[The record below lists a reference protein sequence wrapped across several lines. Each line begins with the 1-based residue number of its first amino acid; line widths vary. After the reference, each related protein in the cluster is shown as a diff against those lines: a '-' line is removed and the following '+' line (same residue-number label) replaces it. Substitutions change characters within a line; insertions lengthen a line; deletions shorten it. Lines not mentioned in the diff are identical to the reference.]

1 MKITM
6 KRIYSFIAAAL
17 TIISAASCVQ
27 ELANGPQH
35 QEGAV
40 VYKAIAEGAD
50 SKAVLGTNESGRPQ
64 SMWEKG
70 DKITIHNGERGYEF
84 TTSSEDYSP
93 VADFVYNGD
102 GFSAENGVIAVYP
115 AGNYDADIEARS
127 VMVTIPSHQQAVENS
142 YDRNAVPAVAYS
154 TDNSLHFYNA
164 GGLLKFTMNQ
174 VNVTKVRFSSNE
186 SVVTGSYYAICRSAL
201 SDGPGFHYNYIPDVP
216 EYNINYAELYAP
228 EGDTFHKGSTYYIS
242 AIPDTYDGFHIEFFA
257 ADGSLV
263 FEARYN
269 GKVHLS
275 RASILNL
282 GTLGK
287 EGWDGSTDLM
297 YVVGSYNDWR
307 HDKNLYLFDYN
318 GTEKFYSGVVDFNA
332 YARWS
337 TEFNEF
343 KLTGGVWGVEEYS
356 QPEETDQYVT
366 ETNVLDLVEDG
377 GKNINAYQ
385 QYRFYHFTL
394 DKNNST
400 LTKNYA
406 FNSIGIIGSFSVWS
420 EDVEM
425 NYNPDTQRFWVDVD
439 FAEDGEMKF
448 RTDDMWDVSFGYD
461 DKSGYLTEQG
471 DNILYT
477 AGQYR
482 LYLNMNN
489 LSAISYE
496 FNAEAYGTEE
506 NAGQWDPWA
515 DEPQPDP
522 VYGWALI
529 GEFNGWNGDAMM
541 TEVQPGQW
549 EIKEFPL
556 EADQQWKL
564 RKDGSWDVNY
574 GGPGDVEPYEIA
586 VGQTFKA
593 TSYGKNM
600 AVSTSGMYDIYFNE
614 NKETILVLE
623 AGSPLPEP
631 VRLDY
636 VDEYGVNHGPGV
648 EINGVVWAPVNC
660 GYHETDYKYGKLY
673 QWGRKY
679 GQGYDGNF
687 YDGDWDQDYSDVTY
701 PEIEEGPVS
710 FCEGQDVNSSN
721 KFYLGEDW
729 SDNYHS
735 DIWNLGNE
743 YNPIKTEYDPC
754 PDGWRVPT
762 ISELELMYQNHSSF
776 TTNGEQMGY
785 WFSGSSPYSSDV
797 PQVFLP
803 AAGRRS
809 YSKGKAKDRG
819 YYGLYWS
826 STSDYPVTKRFRFYD
841 DNFGTGGNCRAYGL
855 SVRCVQDD
863 SELRPVSSVTLNT
876 SSLMMHPGTGRDIY
890 ASIAPSNANHQ
901 SVYWSSSN
909 TSVATVDMN
918 GTVTAVSPGTA
929 TITAMAGMKTAT
941 CEVTVEYPDLDG
953 TREVTL
959 WRGELM
965 VDDWGS
971 DESNFILSDGGIE
984 LLTAGAQPG
993 DMVCFYVEPIEEYWE
1008 VQIFEGHWSHRYLT
1022 VRSGEYD
1029 LTANGGKILFP
1040 LTQEIL
1046 DAAYMQQWWG
1056 GTFLLFGDNFK
1067 LTKVTL
1073 LTSSPDTPSSS
1084 YDYVDEYGINHGP
1097 GVEING
1103 VVWAPVNCGYHE
1115 TDFKWGKLY
1124 QWGRKYGQGYIT
1136 PYYADKIGSII
1147 EPGPVNILE
1156 GESMNNADVFFARL
1170 DYPDSGV
1177 SWRSLTWSKQSADNL
1192 WNVGTEENPVKT
1204 EYDPCPA
1211 GWRIPTYIEALS
1223 LESATSIWLNGWEES
1238 YNGMA
1243 GNWISDPNNTS
1254 AKSFFPAAGFFDK
1267 AGRGINRNHIATYWC
1282 SPSSGQNS
1290 FILGSSSEE
1299 EFRTGVHAKVSGL
1312 GVRCV
1317 RDASELIPVADLTL
1331 SDSELSIVPGQTH
1344 SLSATIAP
1352 SSANHQ
1358 YAYWYSDNPDVAVVS
1373 QDGKVRAV
1381 AQGTA
1386 VITAIAGMHSAE
1398 CVVTVTGAPVIDT
1411 ETEEQFVGTWIGT
1424 MYGMFQMAQY
1434 QDVKFTVTADLEG
1447 GLIVSA
1453 GINPYFTMN
1462 GIDRATYKA
1471 SVEGNQLVVYAE
1483 QPVGYDDV
1491 ILLGFNHADANEAT
1505 EYDNIRFALN
1515 EDGTLTQLYAFGA
1528 YTASGGGFYEIYNGG
1543 GTFAKE
1549 KNSIEDMPEIEL

>member
-40 VYKAIAEGAD
+40 VYKAIAEGTD

-70 DKITIHNGERGYEF
+70 DKITIHNGEIGYEF

-174 VNVTKVRFSSNE
+174 MNVTKVRFSSNE

-242 AIPDTYDGFHIEFFA
+242 AIPDTYDGFYIEFFA

-269 GKVHLS
+269 GKVHLG

-297 YVVGSYNDWR
+297 YVVGTYNDWR

-356 QPEETDQYVT
+356 QPEETDQYGT
-366 ETNVLDLVEDG
+366 ETNVLDLVEG
-377 GKNINAYQ
+377 TGSNINAYQ

-420 EDVEM
+420 EDVDM

-461 DKSGYLTEQG
+461 DKSGYLTEKG

-522 VYGWALI
+522 IYGWALI

-556 EADQQWKL
+556 EARQQWKL

-600 AVSTSGMYDIYFNE
+600 VVSTSGMYDIYFNE

-648 EINGVVWAPVNC
+648 EIDGVVWAPVNC
-660 GYHETDYKYGKLY
+660 GYHETDFKYGKLY
-673 QWGRKY
+673 QWGRKF
-679 GQGYDGNF
+679 GQGYDCP
-687 YDGDWDQDYSDVTY
+687 WDKTYVDASVPEKVQGYVDLVT
-701 PEIEEGPVS
+701 
-710 FCEGQDVNSSN
+710 GQSEANAD
-721 KFYLGEDW
+721 KFYYGYMLIW
-729 SDNYHS
+729 HNIPYDNL
-735 DIWNLGNE
+735 WNLGTQN
-743 YNPIKTEYDPC
+743 NPVKTEYDPC
-754 PDGWRVPT
+754 PEGWRVPT
-762 ISELELMYQNHSSF
+762 ASELDALRNNSSSWTASDDQN
-776 TTNGEQMGY
+776 GY
-785 WFSGSSPYSSDV
+785 WFSGLTSYASEVS
-797 PQVFLP
+797 QVFFP
-803 AAGRRS
+803 AAGYRRNDTS
-809 YSKGKAKDRG
+809 DGVDRSRGG
-819 YYGLYWS
+819 YYWS
-826 STSDYPVTKRFRFYD
+826 SQDYGYCFYSSYSSTI
-841 DNFGTGGNCRAYGL
+841 NLSGL
-855 SVRCVQDD
+855 GASVRCVQDD
-863 SELRPVSSVTLNT
+863 SELIPVAGLTLNT

-965 VDDWGS
+965 IDDWSSG
-971 DESNFILSDGGIE
+971 DSNFILSDGGIE

-1073 LTSSPDTPSSS
+1073 LTASPDTPSSS

-1097 GVEING
+1097 GVEIDG

-1115 TDFKWGKLY
+1115 TDFKYGKLY
-1124 QWGRKYGQGYIT
+1124 QWGRKYGQGYSGLLYDVNGNNVGEFSDTAVPTIEEGGISVI
-1136 PYYADKIGSII
+1136 IGQHK
-1147 EPGPVNILE
+1147 NKA
-1156 GESMNNADVFFARL
+1156 NVFFAGTSEFNYDWL
-1170 DYPDSGV
+1170 YPQDS
-1177 SWRSLTWSKQSADNL
+1177 KL
-1192 WNVGTEENPVKT
+1192 WNSGSESAPVKT
-1204 EYDPCPA
+1204 EYDPCPE
-1211 GWRIPTYIEALS
+1211 GWRVPTYAELDELNNNYS
-1223 LESATSIWLNGWEES
+1223 SWTTDENGQSGRWFSGPNSYTATV
-1238 YNGMA
+1238 
-1243 GNWISDPNNTS
+1243 PQV
-1254 AKSFFPAAGFFDK
+1254 FFPAAGDRS
-1267 AGRGINRNHIATYWC
+1267 ANGGNAYDRD
-1282 SPSSGQNS
+1282 SSGGYWS
-1290 FILGSSSEE
+1290 SRPDSSRADRLFFRSSRVGMGSSG
-1299 EFRTGVHAKVSGL
+1299 RASGYS
-1312 GVRCV
+1312 VRCV
-1317 RDASELIPVADLTL
+1317 KDEP
-1331 SDSELSIVPGQTH
+1331 
-1344 SLSATIAP
+1344 
-1352 SSANHQ
+1352 
-1358 YAYWYSDNPDVAVVS
+1358 
-1373 QDGKVRAV
+1373 
-1381 AQGTA
+1381 
-1386 VITAIAGMHSAE
+1386 
-1398 CVVTVTGAPVIDT
+1398 C
-1411 ETEEQFVGTWIGT
+1411 
-1424 MYGMFQMAQY
+1424 
-1434 QDVKFTVTADLEG
+1434 
-1447 GLIVSA
+1447 
-1453 GINPYFTMN
+1453 
-1462 GIDRATYKA
+1462 
-1471 SVEGNQLVVYAE
+1471 
-1483 QPVGYDDV
+1483 
-1491 ILLGFNHADANEAT
+1491 
-1505 EYDNIRFALN
+1505 
-1515 EDGTLTQLYAFGA
+1515 
-1528 YTASGGGFYEIYNGG
+1528 NGG
-1543 GTFAKE
+1543 SQSGD
-1549 KNSIEDMPEIEL
+1549 IEDMPEIEL

>member
-40 VYKAIAEGAD
+40 VYKAIAEGTD

-102 GFSAENGVIAVYP
+102 DFSAENGVIAVYP
-115 AGNYDADIEARS
+115 AGNYDADIDARS

-174 VNVTKVRFSSNE
+174 MNVTKVRFSSNE
-186 SVVTGSYYAICRSAL
+186 SVVTGSYYPICRSAL
-201 SDGPGFHYNYIPDVP
+201 SDGPGFHFNYISDVP

-269 GKVHLS
+269 GKVHLG

-297 YVVGSYNDWR
+297 YVVGTYNDWR

-366 ETNVLDLVEDG
+366 ETNVLDLVEG
-377 GKNINAYQ
+377 TGSNINAYQ

-406 FNSIGIIGSFSVWS
+406 FNSIGIIGSFSAWS

-515 DEPQPDP
+515 EEPQPEP

-636 VDEYGVNHGPGV
+636 
-648 EINGVVWAPVNC
+648 
-660 GYHETDYKYGKLY
+660 L
-673 QWGRKY
+673 
-679 GQGYDGNF
+679 
-687 YDGDWDQDYSDVTY
+687 
-701 PEIEEGPVS
+701 
-710 FCEGQDVNSSN
+710 
-721 KFYLGEDW
+721 
-729 SDNYHS
+729 
-735 DIWNLGNE
+735 
-743 YNPIKTEYDPC
+743 
-754 PDGWRVPT
+754 
-762 ISELELMYQNHSSF
+762 
-776 TTNGEQMGY
+776 
-785 WFSGSSPYSSDV
+785 
-797 PQVFLP
+797 
-803 AAGRRS
+803 
-809 YSKGKAKDRG
+809 
-819 YYGLYWS
+819 
-826 STSDYPVTKRFRFYD
+826 
-841 DNFGTGGNCRAYGL
+841 
-855 SVRCVQDD
+855 
-863 SELRPVSSVTLNT
+863 
-876 SSLMMHPGTGRDIY
+876 
-890 ASIAPSNANHQ
+890 
-901 SVYWSSSN
+901 
-909 TSVATVDMN
+909 
-918 GTVTAVSPGTA
+918 
-929 TITAMAGMKTAT
+929 
-941 CEVTVEYPDLDG
+941 
-953 TREVTL
+953 
-959 WRGELM
+959 
-965 VDDWGS
+965 
-971 DESNFILSDGGIE
+971 
-984 LLTAGAQPG
+984 
-993 DMVCFYVEPIEEYWE
+993 
-1008 VQIFEGHWSHRYLT
+1008 
-1022 VRSGEYD
+1022 
-1029 LTANGGKILFP
+1029 
-1040 LTQEIL
+1040 
-1046 DAAYMQQWWG
+1046 
-1056 GTFLLFGDNFK
+1056 
-1067 LTKVTL
+1067 
-1073 LTSSPDTPSSS
+1073 
-1084 YDYVDEYGINHGP
+1084 DEYGINHGP
-1097 GVEING
+1097 GVEIDG

-1115 TDFKWGKLY
+1115 TDFKYGKLY
-1124 QWGRKYGQGYIT
+1124 QWGRKYGQGYSGLLYDVNGNNVGEFSDTAVPTIEEGGISVI
-1136 PYYADKIGSII
+1136 IGQHK
-1147 EPGPVNILE
+1147 NKA
-1156 GESMNNADVFFARL
+1156 NVFFAGTSEFNYDWL
-1170 DYPDSGV
+1170 YPQDS
-1177 SWRSLTWSKQSADNL
+1177 KL
-1192 WNVGTEENPVKT
+1192 WNSGSESAPVKT
-1204 EYDPCPA
+1204 EYDPCPE
-1211 GWRIPTYIEALS
+1211 GWRVPTYAELDELNNNYS
-1223 LESATSIWLNGWEES
+1223 SWTTDENGQSGRWFSGPNSYTATV
-1238 YNGMA
+1238 
-1243 GNWISDPNNTS
+1243 PQV
-1254 AKSFFPAAGFFDK
+1254 FFPAAGDRS
-1267 AGRGINRNHIATYWC
+1267 ANGGNAYDRD
-1282 SPSSGQNS
+1282 SSGGYWS
-1290 FILGSSSEE
+1290 SRPDSSRADRLFFRSSRVGMGSSG
-1299 EFRTGVHAKVSGL
+1299 RASGYS
-1312 GVRCV
+1312 VRCV
-1317 RDASELIPVADLTL
+1317 KDEP
-1331 SDSELSIVPGQTH
+1331 
-1344 SLSATIAP
+1344 
-1352 SSANHQ
+1352 
-1358 YAYWYSDNPDVAVVS
+1358 
-1373 QDGKVRAV
+1373 
-1381 AQGTA
+1381 
-1386 VITAIAGMHSAE
+1386 
-1398 CVVTVTGAPVIDT
+1398 C
-1411 ETEEQFVGTWIGT
+1411 
-1424 MYGMFQMAQY
+1424 
-1434 QDVKFTVTADLEG
+1434 
-1447 GLIVSA
+1447 
-1453 GINPYFTMN
+1453 
-1462 GIDRATYKA
+1462 
-1471 SVEGNQLVVYAE
+1471 
-1483 QPVGYDDV
+1483 
-1491 ILLGFNHADANEAT
+1491 
-1505 EYDNIRFALN
+1505 
-1515 EDGTLTQLYAFGA
+1515 
-1528 YTASGGGFYEIYNGG
+1528 NGG
-1543 GTFAKE
+1543 SQSGD
-1549 KNSIEDMPEIEL
+1549 IEDMPEIEL

>member
-40 VYKAIAEGAD
+40 VYKAIAEGTD

-337 TEFNEF
+337 TESNEF
-343 KLTGGVWGVEEYS
+343 KLTSGVWGVEEYS

-406 FNSIGIIGSFSVWS
+406 FNSIGIIGTFSVWS
-420 EDVEM
+420 EDVDM

-515 DEPQPDP
+515 EEPQPEP

-556 EADQQWKL
+556 EAGQQWKL

-648 EINGVVWAPVNC
+648 EI
-660 GYHETDYKYGKLY
+660 D
-673 QWGRKY
+673 
-679 GQGYDGNF
+679 
-687 YDGDWDQDYSDVTY
+687 
-701 PEIEEGPVS
+701 
-710 FCEGQDVNSSN
+710 
-721 KFYLGEDW
+721 
-729 SDNYHS
+729 
-735 DIWNLGNE
+735 
-743 YNPIKTEYDPC
+743 
-754 PDGWRVPT
+754 
-762 ISELELMYQNHSSF
+762 
-776 TTNGEQMGY
+776 
-785 WFSGSSPYSSDV
+785 
-797 PQVFLP
+797 
-803 AAGRRS
+803 
-809 YSKGKAKDRG
+809 
-819 YYGLYWS
+819 
-826 STSDYPVTKRFRFYD
+826 
-841 DNFGTGGNCRAYGL
+841 
-855 SVRCVQDD
+855 
-863 SELRPVSSVTLNT
+863 
-876 SSLMMHPGTGRDIY
+876 
-890 ASIAPSNANHQ
+890 
-901 SVYWSSSN
+901 
-909 TSVATVDMN
+909 
-918 GTVTAVSPGTA
+918 
-929 TITAMAGMKTAT
+929 
-941 CEVTVEYPDLDG
+941 
-953 TREVTL
+953 
-959 WRGELM
+959 
-965 VDDWGS
+965 
-971 DESNFILSDGGIE
+971 
-984 LLTAGAQPG
+984 
-993 DMVCFYVEPIEEYWE
+993 
-1008 VQIFEGHWSHRYLT
+1008 
-1022 VRSGEYD
+1022 
-1029 LTANGGKILFP
+1029 
-1040 LTQEIL
+1040 
-1046 DAAYMQQWWG
+1046 
-1056 GTFLLFGDNFK
+1056 
-1067 LTKVTL
+1067 
-1073 LTSSPDTPSSS
+1073 
-1084 YDYVDEYGINHGP
+1084 
-1097 GVEING
+1097 G

-1115 TDFKWGKLY
+1115 TDFKYGKLY
-1124 QWGRKYGQGYIT
+1124 QWGRKYGQGYSGLLYDVNGNNVGEFSDTAVPTIEEGGISVI
-1136 PYYADKIGSII
+1136 IGQHK
-1147 EPGPVNILE
+1147 NKA
-1156 GESMNNADVFFARL
+1156 NVFFTGTSEFNYDWL
-1170 DYPDSGV
+1170 YPQDS
-1177 SWRSLTWSKQSADNL
+1177 KL
-1192 WNVGTEENPVKT
+1192 WNSGSESAPVKT
-1204 EYDPCPA
+1204 EYDPCPE
-1211 GWRIPTYIEALS
+1211 GWRVPTYAELDELNNNYS
-1223 LESATSIWLNGWEES
+1223 SWTTDENGQSGRWFSGTNSYTATV
-1238 YNGMA
+1238 
-1243 GNWISDPNNTS
+1243 PQV
-1254 AKSFFPAAGFFDK
+1254 FFPAAGDRS
-1267 AGRGINRNHIATYWC
+1267 ANGGNAYDRD
-1282 SPSSGQNS
+1282 SSGGYWS
-1290 FILGSSSEE
+1290 SRPDSSRADRLFFRSSRVGMGSSG
-1299 EFRTGVHAKVSGL
+1299 RASGYS
-1312 GVRCV
+1312 VRCV
-1317 RDASELIPVADLTL
+1317 KDEP
-1331 SDSELSIVPGQTH
+1331 
-1344 SLSATIAP
+1344 
-1352 SSANHQ
+1352 
-1358 YAYWYSDNPDVAVVS
+1358 
-1373 QDGKVRAV
+1373 
-1381 AQGTA
+1381 
-1386 VITAIAGMHSAE
+1386 
-1398 CVVTVTGAPVIDT
+1398 C
-1411 ETEEQFVGTWIGT
+1411 
-1424 MYGMFQMAQY
+1424 
-1434 QDVKFTVTADLEG
+1434 
-1447 GLIVSA
+1447 
-1453 GINPYFTMN
+1453 
-1462 GIDRATYKA
+1462 
-1471 SVEGNQLVVYAE
+1471 
-1483 QPVGYDDV
+1483 
-1491 ILLGFNHADANEAT
+1491 
-1505 EYDNIRFALN
+1505 
-1515 EDGTLTQLYAFGA
+1515 
-1528 YTASGGGFYEIYNGG
+1528 NGG
-1543 GTFAKE
+1543 SQSGD
-1549 KNSIEDMPEIEL
+1549 IEDMPEIEL

>member
-1 MKITM
+1 MMT
-6 KRIYSFIAAAL
+6 
-17 TIISAASCVQ
+17 AASCVQ

-40 VYKAIAEGAD
+40 VYKAIAEGTD
-50 SKAVLGTNESGRPQ
+50 SKAVLGTNGSGRPQ

-102 GFSAENGVIAVYP
+102 DFSAENGVIAVYP

-174 VNVTKVRFSSNE
+174 MNVTKVRFSSNE
-186 SVVTGSYYAICRSAL
+186 SVVTGSYYAICRSVL

-297 YVVGSYNDWR
+297 YVVGSYNEWR

-356 QPEETDQYVT
+356 QPEETDQYGT
-366 ETNVLDLVEDG
+366 ETNVLDLVEG
-377 GKNINAYQ
+377 GGNNINAYQ

-406 FNSIGIIGSFSVWS
+406 FNSIGIIGSFSAWS
-420 EDVEM
+420 EDVDM

-461 DKSGYLTEQG
+461 DKSGYLTEKG

-522 VYGWALI
+522 IYGWALI

-556 EADQQWKL
+556 EARQQWKL

-600 AVSTSGMYDIYFNE
+600 VVSTSGMYDIYFNE

-631 VRLDY
+631 SGTDY
-636 VDEYGVNHGPGV
+636 IDEYGINHGPGV
-648 EINGVVWAPVNC
+648 EIDGVVWAPVNC
-660 GYHETDYKYGKLY
+660 GYHTEDFKYGKLY

-679 GQGYDGNF
+679 GQGYYGSL
-687 YDGDWDQDYSDVTY
+687 YDPDMNYIEDYYDAGWRV
-701 PEIEEGPVS
+701 IESAPVS
-710 FCEGQDVNSSN
+710 LEAAQSEDNESI
-721 KFYLGEDW
+721 FYK
-729 SDNYHS
+729 STK
-735 DIWNLGNE
+735 E
-743 YNPIKTEYDPC
+743 YNYNWFESSDYNLWNSGTEENPVKTEYDPC
-754 PDGWRVPT
+754 PKGWRVPT
-762 ISELELMYQNHSSF
+762 LTELSELTDNF
-776 TTNGEQMGY
+776 TLTTDGIGRTGY
-785 WFSGSSPYSSDV
+785 MFEDVNPVTSEASQLFFPYS
-797 PQVFLP
+797 
-803 AAGRRS
+803 G
-809 YSKGKAKDRG
+809 YSPSNGYTSNNRGGRG
-819 YYGLYWS
+819 YYWS
-826 STSDYPVTKRFRFYD
+826 SNLKDVYADYLIFYSETIRLTAY
-841 DNFGTGGNCRAYGL
+841 NRAHGL

-863 SELRPVSSVTLNT
+863 SELIPVADITINMSSMVMCPGT
-876 SSLMMHPGTGRDIY
+876 SSNLY
-890 ASIAPSNANHQ
+890 ATIAPYDANHQ
-901 SVYWSSSN
+901 SAYWSSSD
-909 TSVATVDMN
+909 TSVAIVDQAGN
-918 GTVTAVSPGTA
+918 VTAVSPGNA

-941 CEVTVEYPDLDG
+941 CEVTVSEEAPS
-953 TREVTL
+953 
-959 WRGELM
+959 
-965 VDDWGS
+965 DDY
-971 DESNFILSDGGIE
+971 I
-984 LLTAGAQPG
+984 
-993 DMVCFYVEPIEEYWE
+993 
-1008 VQIFEGHWSHRYLT
+1008 
-1022 VRSGEYD
+1022 
-1029 LTANGGKILFP
+1029 
-1040 LTQEIL
+1040 
-1046 DAAYMQQWWG
+1046 
-1056 GTFLLFGDNFK
+1056 
-1067 LTKVTL
+1067 
-1073 LTSSPDTPSSS
+1073 
-1084 YDYVDEYGINHGP
+1084 DEYGINHGP
-1097 GVEING
+1097 GVEIDG
-1103 VVWAPVNCGYHE
+1103 VVWAPVNCGYHAE
-1115 TDFKWGKLY
+1115 DFKYGKLY
-1124 QWGRKYGQGYIT
+1124 QWGRKYGQGY
-1136 PYYADKIGSII
+1136 
-1147 EPGPVNILE
+1147 EGPLYEN
-1156 GESMNNADVFFARL
+1156 GE
-1170 DYPDSGV
+1170 
-1177 SWRSLTWSKQSADNL
+1177 
-1192 WNVGTEENPVKT
+1192 NVGTYSDATVPIIEGGGVSITTGNHKSQENVFYTSTSEYNYDWVYPQDDKLWNSGTESKPVKT
-1204 EYDPCPA
+1204 DYDPCPS
-1211 GWRIPTYIEALS
+1211 GWRVPTNAELYELTNNYS
-1223 LESATSIWLNGWEES
+1223 E
-1238 YNGMA
+1238 
-1243 GNWISDPNNTS
+1243 WIANSEGQYGRWFSGASQYDERVPRI
-1254 AKSFFPAAGFFDK
+1254 FLPAAGRLQHSYNAD
-1267 AGRGINRNHIATYWC
+1267 ARGDRGLYWSSQPYINSASNVISTTTYVNNIDNSRRARGC
-1282 SPSSGQNS
+1282 S
-1290 FILGSSSEE
+1290 
-1299 EFRTGVHAKVSGL
+1299 
-1312 GVRCV
+1312 VRCV
-1317 RDASELIPVADLTL
+1317 KD
-1331 SDSELSIVPGQTH
+1331 DSSYEPG
-1344 SLSATIAP
+1344 
-1352 SSANHQ
+1352 
-1358 YAYWYSDNPDVAVVS
+1358 
-1373 QDGKVRAV
+1373 
-1381 AQGTA
+1381 
-1386 VITAIAGMHSAE
+1386 
-1398 CVVTVTGAPVIDT
+1398 
-1411 ETEEQFVGTWIGT
+1411 
-1424 MYGMFQMAQY
+1424 
-1434 QDVKFTVTADLEG
+1434 
-1447 GLIVSA
+1447 
-1453 GINPYFTMN
+1453 
-1462 GIDRATYKA
+1462 
-1471 SVEGNQLVVYAE
+1471 
-1483 QPVGYDDV
+1483 
-1491 ILLGFNHADANEAT
+1491 
-1505 EYDNIRFALN
+1505 
-1515 EDGTLTQLYAFGA
+1515 
-1528 YTASGGGFYEIYNGG
+1528 NGG
-1543 GTFAKE
+1543 SQSGD
-1549 KNSIEDMPEIEL
+1549 IEDMPEIELF

>member
-40 VYKAIAEGAD
+40 VYKAIAEGTD

-102 GFSAENGVIAVYP
+102 DFSAENGVIAVYP
-115 AGNYDADIEARS
+115 AGNYDADIDARS

-174 VNVTKVRFSSNE
+174 MNVSKVRFSSNE
-186 SVVTGSYYAICRSAL
+186 AVVTGSYYAICRSVL
-201 SDGPGFHYNYIPDVP
+201 SDGPGFHFNYIPDVP

-269 GKVHLS
+269 GNVHLYRS
-275 RASILNL
+275 SILNL

-297 YVVGSYNDWR
+297 YVVGTYNDWR

-366 ETNVLDLVEDG
+366 ETNVLDLVEG
-377 GKNINAYQ
+377 GGDNINAYQ

-420 EDVEM
+420 EDVDM

-448 RTDDMWDVSFGYD
+448 RTDHMWDVSFGYD
-461 DKSGYLTEQG
+461 DKSGYLTERG

-496 FNAEAYGTEE
+496 FNVEAYGTEE

-556 EADQQWKL
+556 EAGKQWKL

-636 VDEYGVNHGPGV
+636 LDEYGVNHGPGV
-648 EINGVVWAPVNC
+648 EI
-660 GYHETDYKYGKLY
+660 D
-673 QWGRKY
+673 
-679 GQGYDGNF
+679 
-687 YDGDWDQDYSDVTY
+687 
-701 PEIEEGPVS
+701 
-710 FCEGQDVNSSN
+710 
-721 KFYLGEDW
+721 
-729 SDNYHS
+729 
-735 DIWNLGNE
+735 
-743 YNPIKTEYDPC
+743 
-754 PDGWRVPT
+754 
-762 ISELELMYQNHSSF
+762 
-776 TTNGEQMGY
+776 
-785 WFSGSSPYSSDV
+785 
-797 PQVFLP
+797 
-803 AAGRRS
+803 
-809 YSKGKAKDRG
+809 
-819 YYGLYWS
+819 
-826 STSDYPVTKRFRFYD
+826 
-841 DNFGTGGNCRAYGL
+841 
-855 SVRCVQDD
+855 
-863 SELRPVSSVTLNT
+863 
-876 SSLMMHPGTGRDIY
+876 
-890 ASIAPSNANHQ
+890 
-901 SVYWSSSN
+901 
-909 TSVATVDMN
+909 
-918 GTVTAVSPGTA
+918 
-929 TITAMAGMKTAT
+929 
-941 CEVTVEYPDLDG
+941 
-953 TREVTL
+953 
-959 WRGELM
+959 
-965 VDDWGS
+965 
-971 DESNFILSDGGIE
+971 
-984 LLTAGAQPG
+984 
-993 DMVCFYVEPIEEYWE
+993 
-1008 VQIFEGHWSHRYLT
+1008 
-1022 VRSGEYD
+1022 
-1029 LTANGGKILFP
+1029 
-1040 LTQEIL
+1040 
-1046 DAAYMQQWWG
+1046 
-1056 GTFLLFGDNFK
+1056 
-1067 LTKVTL
+1067 
-1073 LTSSPDTPSSS
+1073 
-1084 YDYVDEYGINHGP
+1084 
-1097 GVEING
+1097 G

-1115 TDFKWGKLY
+1115 TDFKYGKLY
-1124 QWGRKYGQGYIT
+1124 QWGRKYGQGYSDNNYTDVNVPAISDNIT
-1136 PYYADKIGSII
+1136 SFAGIQSRENKNVYFTGLWDYYVQNFSQSQLSLIW
-1147 EPGPVNILE
+1147 
-1156 GESMNNADVFFARL
+1156 NA
-1170 DYPDSGV
+1170 
-1177 SWRSLTWSKQSADNL
+1177 
-1192 WNVGTEENPVKT
+1192 GTEMEPMKSQ
-1204 EYDPCPA
+1204 YDPCPD
-1211 GWRIPTYIEALS
+1211 GWRIPLHSEYENLRQNYSELTEENSIPGYWFCGFVPYSMEANQVFLP
-1223 LESATSIWLNGWEES
+1223 L
-1238 YNGMA
+1238 A
-1243 GNWISDPNNTS
+1243 GGRDFGQARDRNELGYYYSSKPG
-1254 AKSFFPAAGFFDK
+1254 GFFGLYEDGPHMVNYSQYSL
-1267 AGRGINRNHIATYWC
+1267 AC
-1282 SPSSGQNS
+1282 S
-1290 FILGSSSEE
+1290 
-1299 EFRTGVHAKVSGL
+1299 
-1312 GVRCV
+1312 VRCV
-1317 RDASELIPVADLTL
+1317 QDDSEYISQETILWEGEAIADDWNNQPYLL
-1331 SDSELSIVPGQTH
+1331 SDGGVELLNAGAQPGQKVCFYVEPLQSDWKVDIWEGH
-1344 SLSATIAP
+1344 WGPVYLSVCSVGNDT
-1352 SSANHQ
+1352 
-1358 YAYWYSDNPDVAVVS
+1358 
-1373 QDGKVRAV
+1373 DG
-1381 AQGTA
+1381 G
-1386 VITAIAGMHSAE
+1386 
-1398 CVVTVTGAPVIDT
+1398 
-1411 ETEEQFVGTWIGT
+1411 
-1424 MYGMFQMAQY
+1424 
-1434 QDVKFTVTADLEG
+1434 KF
-1447 GLIVSA
+1447 
-1453 GINPYFTMN
+1453 
-1462 GIDRATYKA
+1462 
-1471 SVEGNQLVVYAE
+1471 
-1483 QPVGYDDV
+1483 
-1491 ILLGFNHADANEAT
+1491 T
-1505 EYDNIRFALN
+1505 EYDLDANGGKIEL
-1515 EDGTLTQLYAFGA
+1515 TLTQDILDTA
-1528 YTASGGGFYEIYNGG
+1528 YTQQWWG
-1543 GTFAKE
+1543 GTFLLSGDNLKCT
-1549 KNSIEDMPEIEL
+1549 KITLQ

>member
-40 VYKAIAEGAD
+40 VYKAIAEGTD

-70 DKITIHNGERGYEF
+70 DKITIHNGEIGYEF

-102 GFSAENGVIAVYP
+102 DFSAENGVIAVYP

-174 VNVTKVRFSSNE
+174 MNVTKVRFSSNE

-201 SDGPGFHYNYIPDVP
+201 SDGPGFHFNYISDVP

-269 GKVHLS
+269 GNVHLYRS
-275 RASILNL
+275 SILNI

-297 YVVGSYNDWR
+297 YVVGTYNDWR

-337 TEFNEF
+337 TEFNQF

-420 EDVEM
+420 EDVDM

-461 DKSGYLTEQG
+461 DKSGYLTERG

-482 LYLNMNN
+482 LYLDMNN

-522 VYGWALI
+522 VSGWALI

-556 EADQQWKL
+556 EARQQWKL

-574 GGPGDVEPYEIA
+574 GGPGDVAPYEIA
-586 VGQTFKA
+586 LGQTFGA
-593 TSYGKNM
+593 VRDGKNM

-648 EINGVVWAPVNC
+648 EIDGVIWAPVNC
-660 GYHETDYKYGKLY
+660 GYKASTADSKGFPYGKLY

-679 GQGYDGNF
+679 GQGYSGL
-687 YDGDWDQDYSDVTY
+687 YDESV
-701 PEIEEGPVS
+701 PELVEGPVMPS
-710 FCEGQDVNSSN
+710 VGLAEENSN
-721 KFYLGEDW
+721 KFYYTSVGSCDW
-729 SDNYHS
+729 CSPQDDRLWNYGTES
-735 DIWNLGNE
+735 
-743 YNPIKTEYDPC
+743 NPVKTEYDPC

-762 ISELELMYQNHSSF
+762 YAELYELSINYSSF
-776 TTNGEQMGY
+776 IEVGGQNGRY
-785 WFSGSSPYSSDV
+785 FSGDQIYLENV
-797 PQVFLP
+797 PQVFFP
-803 AAGRRS
+803 AAGGRDSSDGTLRN
-809 YSKGKAKDRG
+809 RCNR
-819 YYGLYWS
+819 GLYWS
-826 STSDYPVTKRFRFYD
+826 SSSGCDLLTFNRNNVNMFSDY
-841 DNFGTGGNCRAYGL
+841 RAYGY

-863 SELRPVSSVTLNT
+863 SELIPVASLTLNT

-941 CEVTVEYPDLDG
+941 CEVTVEYTDLDG

-965 VDDWGS
+965 VNDWS
-971 DESNFILSDGGIE
+971 PDESNYILSDGGIE

-993 DMVCFYVEPIEEYWE
+993 DMVCFYVEPTEDSWE
-1008 VQIFEGHWSHRYLT
+1008 VEIWEGHWMRTYLS
-1022 VRSGEYD
+1022 VVSSEYNLAD
-1029 LTANGGKILFP
+1029 NGGRIILP

-1056 GTFLLFGDNFK
+1056 GTFLLNGDNLK

-1073 LTSSPDTPSSS
+1073 LTASPDTPSSS
-1084 YDYVDEYGINHGP
+1084 YDYVDEYGINRGP

-1115 TDFKWGKLY
+1115 TDFKYGKLY

-1170 DYPDSGV
+1170 DYPDSGM
-1177 SWRSLTWSKQSADNL
+1177 SWHSLTWSKQSADNL

-1223 LESATSIWLNGWEES
+1223 LESATSVWRDGWDDS

-1254 AKSFFPAAGFFDK
+1254 AKSFFPATGFFDE
-1267 AGRGINRNHIATYWC
+1267 AGRGINRNYVGCYWC

-1290 FILGSSSEE
+1290 FLLHASSEE
-1299 EFRTGVHAKVSGL
+1299 EFSTVTHSKVSGI

-1453 GINPYFTMN
+1453 GINPFFTMN
-1462 GIDRATYKA
+1462 GIDQAKYNA

-1483 QPVGYDDV
+1483 QSVGYDDV
-1491 ILLGFNHADANEAT
+1491 LLLGFNHADANEAT
-1505 EYDNIRFALN
+1505 SYDHIRFVLN
-1515 EDGTLTQLYAFGA
+1515 EDGTLTQPYAFGA
-1528 YTASGGGFYEIYNGG
+1528 YTASGGGWYEIYQGG

-1549 KNSIEDMPEIEL
+1549 KNSIEDMPEIELQ

>member
-1 MKITM
+1 M

-17 TIISAASCVQ
+17 TVMTAASCVQ
-27 ELANGPQH
+27 ELVNDAHH

-40 VYKAIAEGAD
+40 VYKAIAEGTD
-50 SKAVLGTNESGRPQ
+50 SKALLGTNESGRPQ

-70 DKITIHNGERGYEF
+70 DKITIHNGEIGYEF
-84 TTSSEDYSP
+84 TTSSEDHSP
-93 VADFVYNGD
+93 VADFVYDGD
-102 GFSAENGVIAVYP
+102 DFSAENGVIAVYP

-186 SVVTGSYYAICRSAL
+186 SVVTGSCYAICRSAI
-201 SDGPGFHYNYIPDVP
+201 SEEPGFHFNYIPDVP

-269 GKVHLS
+269 GKAHLR

-297 YVVGSYNDWR
+297 YVVGSYNGWR

-337 TEFNEF
+337 TEVNQF
-343 KLTGGVWGVEEYS
+343 KLTGGAWGVEEYS
-356 QPEETDQYVT
+356 QLEETDQYGT
-366 ETNVLDLVEDG
+366 ETNVLDLVEG
-377 GKNINAYQ
+377 GGSNINAYQ

-406 FNSIGIIGSFSVWS
+406 FNSIGIIGTFSAWS
-420 EDVEM
+420 EDVDL
-425 NYNPDTQRFWVDVD
+425 NYNPDTQRFWVDVG

-448 RTDDMWDVSFGYD
+448 RTDHIWNVSFGYD

-471 DNILYT
+471 DNNILYT

-482 LYLNMNN
+482 LYLDMNN

-515 DEPQPDP
+515 EEPQPDP

-556 EADQQWKL
+556 EAGKQWKL

-574 GGPGDVEPYEIA
+574 GGPGEYEPYEIA
-586 VGQTFKA
+586 IGKTFKA

-600 AVSTSGMYDIYFNE
+600 AVFTSGMYDIYFNE

-636 VDEYGVNHGPGV
+636 VDEFGVNHGPGV
-648 EINGVVWAPVNC
+648 EIDGVVWAPVNC
-660 GYHETDYKYGKLY
+660 GYHETDFKWGKLY

-679 GQGYDGNF
+679 GQGYDCP
-687 YDGDWDQDYSDVTY
+687 WDKTYVDASVPEKVQGYVDLVT
-701 PEIEEGPVS
+701 
-710 FCEGQDVNSSN
+710 GQSEANAD
-721 KFYLGEDW
+721 KFYYGYMLIW
-729 SDNYHS
+729 HNIPYDNL
-735 DIWNLGNE
+735 WNLGTQN
-743 YNPIKTEYDPC
+743 NPVKTEYDPC
-754 PDGWRVPT
+754 PEGWRVPT
-762 ISELELMYQNHSSF
+762 ASELDALRNNSSSWTASDDQN
-776 TTNGEQMGY
+776 GY
-785 WFSGSSPYSSDV
+785 WFSGLTSYASEVS
-797 PQVFLP
+797 QVFFP
-803 AAGRRS
+803 AAGYRRNDTS
-809 YSKGKAKDRG
+809 DGVDRSRGG
-819 YYGLYWS
+819 YYWS
-826 STSDYPVTKRFRFYD
+826 SQDYGYCFYSSFSSTF
-841 DNFGTGGNCRAYGL
+841 NLSGL
-855 SVRCVQDD
+855 GASVRCVQDD
-863 SELRPVSSVTLNT
+863 SELIPVSSLTLNT
-876 SSLMMHPGTGRDIY
+876 SSLMMHPGTGGDIY
-890 ASIAPSNANHQ
+890 ASIAPSNANHK
-901 SVYWSSSN
+901 SVYWYSSN

-959 WRGELM
+959 WRGESM
-965 VDDWGS
+965 VDNWSTD
-971 DESNFILSDGGIE
+971 DSNYILSDGGTE
-984 LLTAGAQPG
+984 LLAAGAQPG

-1008 VQIFEGHWSHRYLT
+1008 VQIFEGHWSHRYFT

-1056 GTFLLFGDNFK
+1056 GTFLLLGDNLK
-1067 LTKVTL
+1067 LTKITL
-1073 LTSSPDTPSSS
+1073 LTYSPDTPSSS

-1097 GVEING
+1097 GVEIGG
-1103 VVWAPVNCGYHE
+1103 VIWAPVNCGYHA

-1124 QWGRKYGQGYIT
+1124 QWGRKYGQGYNGDATVPTIEEGGIS
-1136 PYYADKIGSII
+1136 AIIGQDKS
-1147 EPGPVNILE
+1147 N
-1156 GESMNNADVFFARL
+1156 SNVFFTSTSEFNYDWL
-1170 DYPDSGV
+1170 YP
-1177 SWRSLTWSKQSADNL
+1177 QDNKL
-1192 WNVGTEENPVKT
+1192 WNSGSESNPIKT
-1204 EYDPCPA
+1204 EYDPCPD
-1211 GWRIPTYIEALS
+1211 GWRVPTYAELDELNNS
-1223 LESATSIWLNGWEES
+1223 YSVWTTDENGQSGYWFSGPNSYTATV
-1238 YNGMA
+1238 
-1243 GNWISDPNNTS
+1243 PQV
-1254 AKSFFPAAGFFDK
+1254 FFPAAGIRYFDYGD
-1267 AGRGINRNHIATYWC
+1267 ANFRGDCGRYWSSRSDYGAYVLYFGSDYLYMDSLDRANGC
-1282 SPSSGQNS
+1282 S
-1290 FILGSSSEE
+1290 
-1299 EFRTGVHAKVSGL
+1299 
-1312 GVRCV
+1312 VRCV
-1317 RDASELIPVADLTL
+1317 KDEP
-1331 SDSELSIVPGQTH
+1331 
-1344 SLSATIAP
+1344 
-1352 SSANHQ
+1352 
-1358 YAYWYSDNPDVAVVS
+1358 
-1373 QDGKVRAV
+1373 
-1381 AQGTA
+1381 
-1386 VITAIAGMHSAE
+1386 
-1398 CVVTVTGAPVIDT
+1398 C
-1411 ETEEQFVGTWIGT
+1411 
-1424 MYGMFQMAQY
+1424 
-1434 QDVKFTVTADLEG
+1434 
-1447 GLIVSA
+1447 
-1453 GINPYFTMN
+1453 
-1462 GIDRATYKA
+1462 
-1471 SVEGNQLVVYAE
+1471 
-1483 QPVGYDDV
+1483 
-1491 ILLGFNHADANEAT
+1491 
-1505 EYDNIRFALN
+1505 
-1515 EDGTLTQLYAFGA
+1515 
-1528 YTASGGGFYEIYNGG
+1528 NGG
-1543 GTFAKE
+1543 SQSGD
-1549 KNSIEDMPEIEL
+1549 IEDMPEIEL

>member
-1 MKITM
+1 M

-40 VYKAIAEGAD
+40 VYKAIAEGTD

-174 VNVTKVRFSSNE
+174 MNVTKVRFSSNE

-201 SDGPGFHYNYIPDVP
+201 SDGPGFHFNYISDVP

-269 GKVHLS
+269 GNVHLYRS
-275 RASILNL
+275 SILNL

-297 YVVGSYNDWR
+297 YVVGTYNDWR

-337 TEFNEF
+337 TEFNQF

-406 FNSIGIIGSFSVWS
+406 FNSIGIIGTFSVWS
-420 EDVEM
+420 EDVDM

-556 EADQQWKL
+556 EARQQWKL

-574 GGPGDVEPYEIA
+574 GGPGDVAPYEIA
-586 VGQTFKA
+586 VGQTFGA
-593 TSYGKNM
+593 VRDGKNM
-600 AVSTSGMYDIYFNE
+600 AVFTSGMYDIYFNE

-648 EINGVVWAPVNC
+648 EIDGVVWAPVNC
-660 GYHETDYKYGKLY
+660 GYHETDFKYGKLY

-679 GQGYDGNF
+679 GQGYDCP
-687 YDGDWDQDYSDVTY
+687 WDKTYVDASVPEKVQGYVDLVT
-701 PEIEEGPVS
+701 
-710 FCEGQDVNSSN
+710 GQSEANAD
-721 KFYLGEDW
+721 KFYYGYMLW
-729 SDNYHS
+729 HNIPYDNL
-735 DIWNLGNE
+735 WNLGTQN
-743 YNPIKTEYDPC
+743 NPVKTEYDPC
-754 PDGWRVPT
+754 PEGWRVPT
-762 ISELELMYQNHSSF
+762 ASELDALRNNSSSWTASDDQN
-776 TTNGEQMGY
+776 GY
-785 WFSGSSPYSSDV
+785 WFSGLTSYASEVS
-797 PQVFLP
+797 QVFFP
-803 AAGRRS
+803 AAGYRRNDTS
-809 YSKGKAKDRG
+809 DGVDRSRGG
-819 YYGLYWS
+819 YYWS
-826 STSDYPVTKRFRFYD
+826 SQDYGYCFYSSYSSTF
-841 DNFGTGGNCRAYGL
+841 NLTALGA

-863 SELRPVSSVTLNT
+863 SELIPVASLTLNT

-993 DMVCFYVEPIEEYWE
+993 DMVCFYVEPTEDSWE
-1008 VQIFEGHWSHRYLT
+1008 VGIWEGHWMRTYLS
-1022 VRSGEYD
+1022 VVSSEYNLAD
-1029 LTANGGKILFP
+1029 NGGRIILP

-1056 GTFLLFGDNFK
+1056 GTFLLLGDNLK

-1073 LTSSPDTPSSS
+1073 LTYSPGAPLN
-1084 YDYVDEYGINHGP
+1084 DYIDEYGINHGP

-1115 TDFKWGKLY
+1115 TDFKYGKLY
-1124 QWGRKYGQGYIT
+1124 QWGRKYGQGFINNFYQDALAPIL
-1136 PYYADKIGSII
+1136 K
-1147 EPGPVNILE
+1147 EGPVSLAE
-1156 GESMNNADVFFARL
+1156 GQAVENENVFFNL
-1170 DYPDSGV
+1170 DVIHSSYGPYPKWSVGV
-1177 SWRSLTWSKQSADNL
+1177 QYGL
-1192 WNVGTEENPVKT
+1192 WNSGTEQNPVKT
-1204 EYDPCPA
+1204 EYDPCPD
-1211 GWRIPTYIEALS
+1211 GWRVPTS
-1223 LESATSIWLNGWEES
+1223 LESASLES
-1238 YNGMA
+1238 CTYTWVSESDPAYNGLYGSILA
-1243 GNWISDPNNTS
+1243 DASGIREI
-1254 AKSFFPAAGFFDK
+1254 FFPAAGY
-1267 AGRGINRNHIATYWC
+1267 I
-1282 SPSSGQNS
+1282 P
-1290 FILGSSSEE
+1290 LGSGGGMNRPGSAFYYNSNLSDL
-1299 EFRTGVHAKVSGL
+1299 TGAAEVYIPFTGYFVRNDASAFGMS
-1312 GVRCV
+1312 VRCV
-1317 RDASELIPVADLTL
+1317 QDDSPLVKVESLTINTTSVSMTEGETYTISAEVFPSDANQSTAL
-1331 SDSELSIVPGQTH
+1331 
-1344 SLSATIAP
+1344 
-1352 SSANHQ
+1352 
-1358 YAYWYSDNPDVAVVS
+1358 WYSDTPSVATVDKYGTIKAIS
-1373 QDGKVRAV
+1373 A
-1381 AQGTA
+1381 GTA
-1386 VITAIAGMHSAE
+1386 KIIAMAGMKVAE
-1398 CVVTVTGAPVIDT
+1398 CEVTVKASP
-1411 ETEEQFVGTWIGT
+1411 FVGTWIGT

-1434 QDVKFTVTADLEG
+1434 RDVKFTVTFDPED

-1453 GINPYFTMN
+1453 GINPYFTMK
-1462 GIDRATYKA
+1462 GIDQAKYNA

-1483 QPVGYDDV
+1483 QSVGYDDV
-1491 ILLGFNHADANEAT
+1491 LLLGFNHADANEAT
-1505 EYDNIRFALN
+1505 NYDHIRFVLN
-1515 EDGTLTQLYAFGA
+1515 EDGTLTQPYAFGA
-1528 YTASGGGFYEIYNGG
+1528 YTASGGGWYEIYQGG
-1543 GTFAKE
+1543 GTFAKG

>member
-1 MKITM
+1 M

-40 VYKAIAEGAD
+40 VYKAIAEGTD

-70 DKITIHNGERGYEF
+70 DKITIHNGEIGYEF

-174 VNVTKVRFSSNE
+174 MNVTKVRFSSNE

-242 AIPDTYDGFHIEFFA
+242 AIPDTYDGFYIEFFA

-269 GKVHLS
+269 GKVHLG

-297 YVVGSYNDWR
+297 YVVGTYNDWR

-356 QPEETDQYVT
+356 QPEETDQYGT
-366 ETNVLDLVEDG
+366 ETNVLDLVEG
-377 GKNINAYQ
+377 TGSNINAYQ

-420 EDVEM
+420 EDVDM

-461 DKSGYLTEQG
+461 DKSGYLTEKG

-522 VYGWALI
+522 IYGWALI

-556 EADQQWKL
+556 EARQQWKL

-600 AVSTSGMYDIYFNE
+600 VVSTSGMYDIYFNE

-648 EINGVVWAPVNC
+648 EIDGVVWAPVNC
-660 GYHETDYKYGKLY
+660 GYHETDFKYGKLY
-673 QWGRKY
+673 QWGRKF
-679 GQGYDGNF
+679 GQGYDCP
-687 YDGDWDQDYSDVTY
+687 WDKTYVDASVPEKVQGYVDLVT
-701 PEIEEGPVS
+701 
-710 FCEGQDVNSSN
+710 GQSEANAD
-721 KFYLGEDW
+721 KFYYGYMLIW
-729 SDNYHS
+729 HNIPYDNL
-735 DIWNLGNE
+735 WNLGTQN
-743 YNPIKTEYDPC
+743 NPVKTEYDPC
-754 PDGWRVPT
+754 PEGWRVPT
-762 ISELELMYQNHSSF
+762 ASELDALRNNSSSWTASDDQN
-776 TTNGEQMGY
+776 GY
-785 WFSGSSPYSSDV
+785 WFSGLTSYASEVS
-797 PQVFLP
+797 QVFFP
-803 AAGRRS
+803 AAGYRRNDTS
-809 YSKGKAKDRG
+809 DGVDRSRGG
-819 YYGLYWS
+819 YYWS
-826 STSDYPVTKRFRFYD
+826 SQDYGYCFYSSYSSTI
-841 DNFGTGGNCRAYGL
+841 NLSGL
-855 SVRCVQDD
+855 GASVRCVQDD
-863 SELRPVSSVTLNT
+863 SELIPVAGLTLNT

-965 VDDWGS
+965 IDDWSSG
-971 DESNFILSDGGIE
+971 DSNFILSDGGIE

-1073 LTSSPDTPSSS
+1073 LTASPDTPSSS

-1097 GVEING
+1097 GVEIDG

-1115 TDFKWGKLY
+1115 TDFKYGKLY
-1124 QWGRKYGQGYIT
+1124 QWGRKYGQGYSGLLYDVNGNNVGEFSDTAVPTIEEGGISVI
-1136 PYYADKIGSII
+1136 IGQHK
-1147 EPGPVNILE
+1147 NKA
-1156 GESMNNADVFFARL
+1156 NVFFAGTSEFNYDWL
-1170 DYPDSGV
+1170 YPQDS
-1177 SWRSLTWSKQSADNL
+1177 KL
-1192 WNVGTEENPVKT
+1192 WNSGSESAPVKT
-1204 EYDPCPA
+1204 EYDPCPE
-1211 GWRIPTYIEALS
+1211 GWRVPTYAELDELNNNYS
-1223 LESATSIWLNGWEES
+1223 SWTTDENGQSGRWFSGPNSYTATV
-1238 YNGMA
+1238 
-1243 GNWISDPNNTS
+1243 PQV
-1254 AKSFFPAAGFFDK
+1254 FFPAAGDRS
-1267 AGRGINRNHIATYWC
+1267 ANGGNAYDRD
-1282 SPSSGQNS
+1282 SSGGYWS
-1290 FILGSSSEE
+1290 SRPDSSRADRLFFRSSRVGMGSSG
-1299 EFRTGVHAKVSGL
+1299 RASGYS
-1312 GVRCV
+1312 VRCV
-1317 RDASELIPVADLTL
+1317 KDEP
-1331 SDSELSIVPGQTH
+1331 
-1344 SLSATIAP
+1344 
-1352 SSANHQ
+1352 
-1358 YAYWYSDNPDVAVVS
+1358 
-1373 QDGKVRAV
+1373 
-1381 AQGTA
+1381 
-1386 VITAIAGMHSAE
+1386 
-1398 CVVTVTGAPVIDT
+1398 C
-1411 ETEEQFVGTWIGT
+1411 
-1424 MYGMFQMAQY
+1424 
-1434 QDVKFTVTADLEG
+1434 
-1447 GLIVSA
+1447 
-1453 GINPYFTMN
+1453 
-1462 GIDRATYKA
+1462 
-1471 SVEGNQLVVYAE
+1471 
-1483 QPVGYDDV
+1483 
-1491 ILLGFNHADANEAT
+1491 
-1505 EYDNIRFALN
+1505 
-1515 EDGTLTQLYAFGA
+1515 
-1528 YTASGGGFYEIYNGG
+1528 NGG
-1543 GTFAKE
+1543 SQSGD
-1549 KNSIEDMPEIEL
+1549 IEDMPEIEL

>member
-40 VYKAIAEGAD
+40 VYKAIAEGTD

-102 GFSAENGVIAVYP
+102 DFSAENGVIAVYP
-115 AGNYDADIEARS
+115 AGNYDADIDARS

-174 VNVTKVRFSSNE
+174 MNVTKVRFSSNE

-201 SDGPGFHYNYIPDVP
+201 SDGPGFHFNYISDVP

-269 GKVHLS
+269 GKVHLG

-297 YVVGSYNDWR
+297 YVVGTYNDWR

-420 EDVEM
+420 EDVDM

-439 FAEDGEMKF
+439 FAEEGEMKF

-522 VYGWALI
+522 VSGWALI

-648 EINGVVWAPVNC
+648 EIDGVVWAPVNC
-660 GYHETDYKYGKLY
+660 GYHETDFKYGKLY

-841 DNFGTGGNCRAYGL
+841 DNFGTGSNCRAYGL

-863 SELRPVSSVTLNT
+863 SELIPVSSVTLNT

-1097 GVEING
+1097 GVEIDG

-1115 TDFKWGKLY
+1115 TDFKYGKLY
-1124 QWGRKYGQGYIT
+1124 QWGRKYGQGYSGLLYDVNGNNVGEFSDTAVPTIEEGGISVI
-1136 PYYADKIGSII
+1136 IGQHK
-1147 EPGPVNILE
+1147 NKA
-1156 GESMNNADVFFARL
+1156 NVFFAGTSEFNYDWL
-1170 DYPDSGV
+1170 YPQDS
-1177 SWRSLTWSKQSADNL
+1177 KL
-1192 WNVGTEENPVKT
+1192 WNSGSESAPVKT
-1204 EYDPCPA
+1204 EYDPCPE
-1211 GWRIPTYIEALS
+1211 GWRVPTYAELDELNNNYS
-1223 LESATSIWLNGWEES
+1223 SWTTDENGQSGRWFSGPNSYTATV
-1238 YNGMA
+1238 
-1243 GNWISDPNNTS
+1243 PQV
-1254 AKSFFPAAGFFDK
+1254 FFPAAGDRS
-1267 AGRGINRNHIATYWC
+1267 ANGGNAYDRD
-1282 SPSSGQNS
+1282 SSGGYWS
-1290 FILGSSSEE
+1290 SRPDSSRADRLFFRSSRVGMGSSG
-1299 EFRTGVHAKVSGL
+1299 RASGYS
-1312 GVRCV
+1312 VRCV
-1317 RDASELIPVADLTL
+1317 KDEP
-1331 SDSELSIVPGQTH
+1331 
-1344 SLSATIAP
+1344 
-1352 SSANHQ
+1352 
-1358 YAYWYSDNPDVAVVS
+1358 
-1373 QDGKVRAV
+1373 
-1381 AQGTA
+1381 
-1386 VITAIAGMHSAE
+1386 
-1398 CVVTVTGAPVIDT
+1398 C
-1411 ETEEQFVGTWIGT
+1411 
-1424 MYGMFQMAQY
+1424 
-1434 QDVKFTVTADLEG
+1434 
-1447 GLIVSA
+1447 
-1453 GINPYFTMN
+1453 
-1462 GIDRATYKA
+1462 
-1471 SVEGNQLVVYAE
+1471 
-1483 QPVGYDDV
+1483 
-1491 ILLGFNHADANEAT
+1491 
-1505 EYDNIRFALN
+1505 
-1515 EDGTLTQLYAFGA
+1515 
-1528 YTASGGGFYEIYNGG
+1528 NGG
-1543 GTFAKE
+1543 SQSGD
-1549 KNSIEDMPEIEL
+1549 IEDMPEIEL

>member
-1 MKITM
+1 MMT
-6 KRIYSFIAAAL
+6 
-17 TIISAASCVQ
+17 AASCVQ
-27 ELANGPQH
+27 ELINGPQH

-40 VYKAIAEGAD
+40 VYKAIAEGTD

-70 DKITIHNGERGYEF
+70 DKITIHNGEIGYEF
-84 TTSSEDYSP
+84 TTSSEDHSP
-93 VADFVYNGD
+93 VADFVYDGD
-102 GFSAENGVIAVYP
+102 DFSAENGVIAVYP

-154 TDNSLHFYNA
+154 TDNTLHFYNA

-186 SVVTGSYYAICRSAL
+186 SVVTGSYYAICRSVL
-201 SDGPGFHYNYIPDVP
+201 SDGPGFHFNYIPDVP

-269 GKVHLS
+269 GNVHLY

-297 YVVGSYNDWR
+297 YVVGSYNGWR

-332 YARWS
+332 YARMS
-337 TEFNEF
+337 TEVNEF
-343 KLTGGVWGVEEYS
+343 KLTGGAWGVEEYS
-356 QPEETDQYVT
+356 QLEETDQYGT
-366 ETNVLDLVEDG
+366 ETNVLDLVEG
-377 GKNINAYQ
+377 VGSNINAYQ

-406 FNSIGIIGSFSVWS
+406 FNSIGIIGSFSAWS
-420 EDVEM
+420 EDVDL

-448 RTDDMWDVSFGYD
+448 RTDHIWNVSFGYD
-461 DKSGYLTEQG
+461 EKSGYLTEQG
-471 DNILYT
+471 DNNILYT

-482 LYLNMNN
+482 LYLDMNN

-556 EADQQWKL
+556 EAGQQWKL
-564 RKDGSWDVNY
+564 RKDGNWDVNY
-574 GGPGDVEPYEIA
+574 GGPGEVEPYEIA
-586 VGQTFKA
+586 VGQTFGA
-593 TSYGKNM
+593 VWYGKNM
-600 AVSTSGMYDIYFNE
+600 AVFTSGMYDIYFNE

-648 EINGVVWAPVNC
+648 EIDGVVWAPVNC

-841 DNFGTGGNCRAYGL
+841 DNFGTGSNCRAYGL

-863 SELRPVSSVTLNT
+863 SELIPVSSVTLNT

-965 VDDWGS
+965 IDDWSSG
-971 DESNFILSDGGIE
+971 DSNFILSDGGIE
-984 LLTAGAQPG
+984 LLAACAQPG

-1008 VQIFEGHWSHRYLT
+1008 VQIFEGHWSHRYFT

-1056 GTFLLFGDNFK
+1056 GTFLLLGDNLK
-1067 LTKVTL
+1067 LTKITL

-1084 YDYVDEYGINHGP
+1084 YDYVDEYGINRGP
-1097 GVEING
+1097 GVEIDG
-1103 VVWAPVNCGYHE
+1103 VVWAPVNCGYHSE
-1115 TDFKWGKLY
+1115 DFKYGKLY
-1124 QWGRKYGQGYIT
+1124 QWGRKYGQGYDGDAAT
-1136 PYYADKIGSII
+1136 PIISEGRVSEIDGNNNSNANVFYYGYKDWVYS
-1147 EPGPVNILE
+1147 
-1156 GESMNNADVFFARL
+1156 
-1170 DYPDSGV
+1170 
-1177 SWRSLTWSKQSADNL
+1177 SKDNL
-1192 WNVGTEENPVKT
+1192 WNNGTESVPVKT
-1204 EYDPCPA
+1204 EYDPCPE
-1211 GWRIPTYIEALS
+1211 GWRVPTFAELDELS
-1223 LESATSIWLNGWEES
+1223 KNYSSWTTEDDQNGYWFSGASSYTESV
-1238 YNGMA
+1238 
-1243 GNWISDPNNTS
+1243 PQV
-1254 AKSFFPAAGFFDK
+1254 FFPAAGWRGYIGSRTSDRGYYGYYWSSRPYTYNNYAYCLGFD
-1267 AGRGINRNHIATYWC
+1267 NIATSMYYADRANGY
-1282 SPSSGQNS
+1282 S
-1290 FILGSSSEE
+1290 
-1299 EFRTGVHAKVSGL
+1299 
-1312 GVRCV
+1312 VRCV
-1317 RDASELIPVADLTL
+1317 KD
-1331 SDSELSIVPGQTH
+1331 DSSYEPG
-1344 SLSATIAP
+1344 
-1352 SSANHQ
+1352 
-1358 YAYWYSDNPDVAVVS
+1358 
-1373 QDGKVRAV
+1373 
-1381 AQGTA
+1381 
-1386 VITAIAGMHSAE
+1386 
-1398 CVVTVTGAPVIDT
+1398 
-1411 ETEEQFVGTWIGT
+1411 
-1424 MYGMFQMAQY
+1424 
-1434 QDVKFTVTADLEG
+1434 
-1447 GLIVSA
+1447 
-1453 GINPYFTMN
+1453 
-1462 GIDRATYKA
+1462 
-1471 SVEGNQLVVYAE
+1471 
-1483 QPVGYDDV
+1483 
-1491 ILLGFNHADANEAT
+1491 
-1505 EYDNIRFALN
+1505 
-1515 EDGTLTQLYAFGA
+1515 
-1528 YTASGGGFYEIYNGG
+1528 NGG
-1543 GTFAKE
+1543 SQSGD
-1549 KNSIEDMPEIEL
+1549 IEDMPEIELF